1 MSEDTLQTTQGPQTL
16 NHVIGQKAVIEQ
28 ARIAM
33 DAAFQDGQ
41 PFPSTL
47 MTGPPGLGKSM
58 IAQVIAREMASGYTE
73 ILGQT
78 LNFPAD
84 LNALLLG
91 AAEKSVVFIDEADE
105 LPVNLMTGLY
115 RAVEDRRLYL
125 ESSSSNKKPQAIPLP
140 PFTIILASNHE
151 HSIVPQLRDRLR
163 LNLRF
168 EYYTEAELAD
178 VLRQRSRSLG
188 WAVNEQV
195 VALIAKRGRGTP
207 RIALRLLESA
217 RRVCRSLGET
227 TILPE
232 HLAKACSMEGVD
244 NRGLDKQELTLLRML
259 HESKKP
265 LRLNVIAARLGLP
278 PKSISNVFEPY
289 LLRLGLIQRCAEGRA
304 ITHEGIEYLA
314 ATASKVLEAS

>member
-1 MSEDTLQTTQGPQTL
+1 MSENTLQTTQGPPTL

-41 PFPSTL
+41 PFPSAL

-58 IAQVIAREMASGYTE
+58 IAQVIAREMASGYSE

-78 LNFPAD
+78 LMCPVD
-84 LNALLLG
+84 LNAILLG
-91 AAEKSVVFIDEADE
+91 AAEKSVLFIDEADE
-105 LPVNLMTGLY
+105 LPIFLMTALY
-115 RAVEDRRLYL
+115 RAVEDRRVYL
-125 ESSSSNKKPQAIPLP
+125 ESSSVCKTPRTIPLP

-163 LNLRF
+163 LHLRF

-178 VLRQRSRSLG
+178 VLRQRSRSLK
-188 WAVNEQV
+188 WAVDEQV
-195 VALIAKRGRGTP
+195 VALIAQRGRGTP
-207 RIALRLLESA
+207 RIALRLLESC

-227 TILPE
+227 IILPE
-232 HLAKACSMEGVD
+232 HLDKACSLEGVD
-244 NRGLDKQELTLLRML
+244 TRGLDRQELTLLRML
-259 HESKKP
+259 HESKRP

-289 LLRLGLIQRCAEGRA
+289 LLRLGLIQRCAEGRT
-304 ITHEGIEYLA
+304 ITQEGIEYLT
-314 ATASKVLEAS
+314 ATASEALETS

>member
-1 MSEDTLQTTQGPQTL
+1 MSEETLQITQDPPTL
-16 NHVIGQKAVIEQ
+16 SHVIGQRAVIEQ

-33 DAAFQDGQ
+33 DAAFEDGL

-78 LNFPAD
+78 LIVPAD

-91 AAEKSVVFIDEADE
+91 AAEKSVIFIDEADE
-105 LPVNLMTGLY
+105 LNVYLMTTLY
-115 RAVEDRRLYL
+115 RAVEDRRVYL
-125 ESSSSNKKPQAIPLP
+125 ESSSPGKVPQAIPLP

-188 WAVNEQV
+188 WSVDEQV
-195 VALIAKRGRGTP
+195 VGLIAQRGRGTP

-227 TILPE
+227 TILSE
-232 HLAKACSMEGVD
+232 HLAKACSLEGVD
-244 NRGLDKQELTLLRML
+244 TRGLERQELMLLKML
-259 HESKKP
+259 HEARKP

-278 PKSISNVFEPY
+278 TRTIANVFEPY

-314 ATASKVLEAS
+314 ASARKVLEAS